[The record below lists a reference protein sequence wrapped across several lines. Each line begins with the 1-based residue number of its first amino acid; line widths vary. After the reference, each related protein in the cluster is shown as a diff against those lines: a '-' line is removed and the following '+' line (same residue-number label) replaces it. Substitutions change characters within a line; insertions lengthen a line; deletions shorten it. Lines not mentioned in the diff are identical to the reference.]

1 MSPTPRG
8 NQGAV
13 EEVGAPRP
21 LAEEGPHQ
29 GPHRGPGL
37 GVEVS
42 VKQQKL
48 GLQPL

>member
-1 MSPTPRG
+1 MSPSPRG
-8 NQGAV
+8 NPGV
-13 EEVGAPRP
+13 EEAEAHHP
-21 LAEEGPHQ
+21 LAEEGPRPD
-29 GPHRGPGL
+29 PHRGPGL